1 MAENLQREDL
11 NVYEETLAVVGL
23 IGVLLDVESID
34 ETKALIFSS
43 YNAIRRFRSSGDT
56 SIPKTS
62 LEQDGD
68 TSIPKTFSEQDGD
81 TGILVDSK
89 LQIIERV
96 IFDNLKGM
104 SVSSFAKNRLSL
116 LDLPSDIVAAIEN
129 GLPYIKALAIAK
141 VEDVDA
147 RADLIKTV
155 SNENFNVLE
164 VKKLIKGLEPTN
176 RAELELGNFKA
187 SPDLKVPKTRL
198 TSLLRQVK
206 LLKQFDR
213 LEELNDLLDRM
224 EALMS

>member
-68 TSIPKTFSEQDGD
+68 TS
-81 TGILVDSK
+81 ILVDSK